1 LLEAGEPQ
9 AALAVLNQ
17 AEERGIA
24 GDFTLSIRA
33 TALAASGEAVAAS
46 QLRQEQIDA
55 GSRNPAF
62 YADEAKFLLETGQPL
77 EALAVL
83 DQADERGIANEVT
96 KSIRESVQRA
106 LQRGAAQPPVTASV
120 VLAEQEAA
128 KRRITELLDRG
139 DLDGAADALDDAG
152 SRGLADHELATLM
165 ARLIAARK
173 QP

>member
-1 LLEAGEPQ
+1 MLEAGEPQ

-96 KSIRESVQRA
+96 KSIRESVQR
-106 LQRGAAQPPVTASV
+106 GAAQPPVAAAV
-120 VLAEQEAA
+120 VLDEQEAA
-128 KRRITELLDRG
+128 KRRVTELLDLG

-173 QP
+173 